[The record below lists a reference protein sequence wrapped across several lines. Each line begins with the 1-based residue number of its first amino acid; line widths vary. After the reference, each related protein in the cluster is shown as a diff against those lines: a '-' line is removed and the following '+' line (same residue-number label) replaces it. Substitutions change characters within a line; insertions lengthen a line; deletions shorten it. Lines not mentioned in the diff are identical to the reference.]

1 MTEVPKNQRTVLLV
15 DDDANII
22 NALNRT
28 LRRDGYTILTA
39 NCGEEGLALLEN
51 NEVGVIISDHRL
63 PHMTG
68 VEFLRKVKIFY
79 PKTLR
84 VILTG
89 YTELESVTCA
99 INEGAIYK
107 FLTKPWDD
115 DLLRNNIREAFQYYE
130 MEQENIRLTQELK
143 LINDKLSIRNQNLEL
158 TVADK
163 TREILHSINAL
174 QISLEI
180 LEQLPIGVI
189 GIDEQ
194 NMIVASNL
202 CADELCSQPQGSL
215 LGLMAEDALPKALLK
230 LLPGSYSN
238 NDILHDGGIVTLT
251 EDLSMHVLISTMGNS
266 SFSKGVI
273 MLLSPLKKS

>member
-1 MTEVPKNQRTVLLV
+1 MTEVPKNQRTLLLV

-22 NALNRT
+22 SALNRT

-39 NCGEEGLALLEN
+39 NCGEEGLALLEK
-51 NEVGVIISDHRL
+51 NEVGVIVSDQRM

-68 VEFLRKVKIFY
+68 VEFLRKVKIIY
-79 PKTLR
+79 PKTIR
-84 VILTG
+84 VILSG
-89 YTELESVTCA
+89 YTELESVTSA

-130 MEQENIRLTQELK
+130 MEQENIRLTRELT
-143 LINDKLSIRNQNLEL
+143 LINDKLSLRNQNLEL

-163 TREILHSINAL
+163 TREILHSINVL

-194 NMIVASNL
+194 NMIVASNR
-202 CADELCSQPQGSL
+202 CADELCSQSQGSL
-215 LGLMAEDALPKALLK
+215 LGLMAEDSLPKALLD
-230 LLPGSYSN
+230 LLPDSCSN
-238 NDILHDGGIVTLT
+238 KDILHDGGIATLT
-251 EDLSMHVLISTMGNS
+251 EDISMHVLISTMGKS
-266 SFSKGVI
+266 SLSKGVI